1 MTLPH
6 EAAAAGFYHSAWT
19 NQDYPR
25 LQILTIEALLH
36 GAEPKTRT
44 APRSGASV
52 PPTGITF
59 KPGQKLGEAG
69 ARQPDLGM

>member
-1 MTLPH
+1 MN
-6 EAAAAGFYHSAWT
+6 AASAGSYHSGWT

-36 GAEPKTRT
+36 GAEPKM
-44 APRSGASV
+44 

-69 ARQPDLGM
+69 ARQPGLGM

>member
-1 MTLPH
+1 MN
-6 EAAAAGFYHSAWT
+6 AASAGFYHSAWT

-36 GAEPKTRT
+36 GAEPKM
-44 APRSGASV
+44 

-59 KPGQKLGEAG
+59 KPGQKLDEAG
-69 ARQPDLGM
+69 ARQPVLV